1 MQNYNLTYNS
11 KIILDYI
18 KDNKIT
24 KREFCKKCNISLY
37 ILNKLLCG
45 NVNKIK
51 IRVLYR
57 LCLLLNVKSNDIIK
71 FTKWGV
77 VNLKKEGT

>member
-51 IRVLYR
+51 ISVLYN
-57 LCLLLNVKSNDIIK
+57 LCVILNVKAA
-71 FTKWGV
+71 
-77 VNLKKEGT
+77 NLISEK

>member
-11 KIILDYI
+11 KITLDYI

-51 IRVLYR
+51 ISVLYN
-57 LCLLLNVKSNDIIK
+57 LCVILNVKAA
-71 FTKWGV
+71 
-77 VNLKKEGT
+77 NLISEK